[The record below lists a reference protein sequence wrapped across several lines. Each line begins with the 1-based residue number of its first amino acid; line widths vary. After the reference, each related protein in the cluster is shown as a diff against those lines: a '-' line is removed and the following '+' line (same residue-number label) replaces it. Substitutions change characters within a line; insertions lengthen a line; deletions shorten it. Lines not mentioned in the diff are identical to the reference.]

1 MYASSVAAITLLLYT
16 DSSANC
22 ASCASFYIF
31 AAVAYNINMAK
42 VLIIED
48 NETLNEAY
56 ALILTTDGH
65 DVTTAFNG
73 EEGLEQ
79 LKSTTPDLIL
89 LDMLMP
95 KMDGLEFLRHFKA
108 SDFPKTTIIILSN
121 LNEDEQVEEAR
132 KLGAHRYI
140 LKANTSPRELA
151 ARVNHIARH
160 L

>member
-1 MYASSVAAITLLLYT
+1 MS
-16 DSSANC
+16 
-22 ASCASFYIF
+22 
-31 AAVAYNINMAK
+31 K

-56 ALILTTDGH
+56 KLILEKDGH
-65 DVTTAFNG
+65 KVSTAFNG
-73 EEGLEQ
+73 EEGLEK
-79 LKSTTPDLIL
+79 LKKTSPDLIL

-95 KMDGLEFLRHFKA
+95 KMDGLEFLRRFK
-108 SDFPKTTIIILSN
+108 SDKYPKTTIIILSN

>member
-1 MYASSVAAITLLLYT
+1 MT
-16 DSSANC
+16 
-22 ASCASFYIF
+22 
-31 AAVAYNINMAK
+31 K

-56 ALILTTDGH
+56 KLILEKDGH
-65 DVTTAFNG
+65 EVTTAFNG
-73 EEGLEQ
+73 EEGLEK
-79 LKSTTPDLIL
+79 LKTLSPNLIL

-95 KMDGLEFLRHFKA
+95 KMDGLEFLRHFKPA
-108 SDFPKTTIIILSN
+108 DYPKTTIIILSN

-151 ARVNHIARH
+151 ARVNHIVGR

>member
-1 MYASSVAAITLLLYT
+1 MT
-16 DSSANC
+16 
-22 ASCASFYIF
+22 
-31 AAVAYNINMAK
+31 K

-56 ALILTTDGH
+56 KLILEKDGH
-65 DVTTAFNG
+65 EVMTAFNG
-73 EEGLEQ
+73 EEGLEK
-79 LKSTTPDLIL
+79 LKSFQPNLIL

-95 KMDGLEFLRHFKA
+95 KMDGLEFLRHFNADK
-108 SDFPKTTIIILSN
+108 FPDTTIIILSN

-151 ARVNHIARH
+151 ARVNHIVGRLGPAK
-160 L
+160 

>member
-1 MYASSVAAITLLLYT
+1 MT
-16 DSSANC
+16 
-22 ASCASFYIF
+22 
-31 AAVAYNINMAK
+31 K

-56 ALILTTDGH
+56 KLILEKDGH
-65 DVTTAFNG
+65 EVTTAFNG
-73 EEGLEQ
+73 EEGLERLQ
-79 LKSTTPDLIL
+79 SLTPDLIL

-95 KMDGLEFLRHFKA
+95 KMDGLEFLRHFNPAK
-108 SDFPKTTIIILSN
+108 FPKTQIIILSN

-151 ARVNHIARH
+151 MKVNHIIGR
-160 L
+160 LGPTQ

>member
-1 MYASSVAAITLLLYT
+1 MT
-16 DSSANC
+16 
-22 ASCASFYIF
+22 
-31 AAVAYNINMAK
+31 K

-56 ALILTTDGH
+56 KLILEKDGH
-65 DVTTAFNG
+65 EVTTAFNG
-73 EEGLEQ
+73 EEGLEK
-79 LKSTTPDLIL
+79 LKDVSPDLIL

-95 KMDGLEFLRHFKA
+95 KMDGLEFLRHFSTNKY
-108 SDFPKTTIIILSN
+108 PKTQIIILSN

-140 LKANTSPRELA
+140 LKANTSPKELA
-151 ARVNHIARH
+151 VKVNHIIGR

>member
-1 MYASSVAAITLLLYT
+1 MGITGET
-16 DSSANC
+16 
-22 ASCASFYIF
+22 
-31 AAVAYNINMAK
+31 MTK

-56 ALILTTDGH
+56 KLILEKDGH
-65 DVTTAFNG
+65 EVTTAFNG
-73 EEGLEQ
+73 EEGLEK
-79 LKSTTPDLIL
+79 LKDVSPDLIL

-95 KMDGLEFLRHFKA
+95 KMDGLEFLRHFNP
-108 SDFPKTTIIILSN
+108 SNFPKTTIIILSN

-151 ARVNHIARH
+151 IKVNHIIGRV
-160 L
+160 

>member
-1 MYASSVAAITLLLYT
+1 MT
-16 DSSANC
+16 
-22 ASCASFYIF
+22 
-31 AAVAYNINMAK
+31 K

-56 ALILTTDGH
+56 KIILERDGH

-73 EEGLEQ
+73 EEGLEK
-79 LKSTTPDLIL
+79 LKDVYPDLIL

-95 KMDGLEFLRHFKA
+95 KMDGLEFLRHFSTSKY
-108 SDFPKTTIIILSN
+108 PKTQIIILSN

-140 LKANTSPRELA
+140 LKANTSPKELA
-151 ARVNHIARH
+151 VKVNHIIGR

>member
-1 MYASSVAAITLLLYT
+1 MS
-16 DSSANC
+16 
-22 ASCASFYIF
+22 
-31 AAVAYNINMAK
+31 K

-56 ALILTTDGH
+56 KLILEKDGH
-65 DVTTAFNG
+65 EVSTAFNG
-73 EEGLEQ
+73 EEGLEK
-79 LKSTTPDLIL
+79 LKEVSPDLIL

-95 KMDGLEFLRHFKA
+95 KMDGLEFLRHFNPG
-108 SDFPKTTIIILSN
+108 SYPNTTVIILSN

-151 ARVNHIARH
+151 VKVNHIIGRV
-160 L
+160 

>member
-1 MYASSVAAITLLLYT
+1 MT
-16 DSSANC
+16 
-22 ASCASFYIF
+22 
-31 AAVAYNINMAK
+31 K
-42 VLIIED
+42 VLIVED

-56 ALILTTDGH
+56 KLILEKDGH

-73 EEGLEQ
+73 EEGLEK
-79 LKSTTPDLIL
+79 LEALSPDLIL
-89 LDMLMP
+89 LDVLMP

-108 SDFPKTTIIILSN
+108 DKFPKTTIIILSN

-151 ARVNHIARH
+151 ARVNHIATH

>member
-1 MYASSVAAITLLLYT
+1 MS
-16 DSSANC
+16 
-22 ASCASFYIF
+22 
-31 AAVAYNINMAK
+31 K

-56 ALILTTDGH
+56 KLILEKDGH
-65 DVTTAFNG
+65 TVWTAFNG
-73 EEGLEQ
+73 EEGLER
-79 LKSTTPDLIL
+79 LKEHTPDMIL

-95 KMDGLEFLRHFKA
+95 KMDGLEFLRHYK
-108 SDFPKTTIIILSN
+108 SDRSANYPETTIIILSN

>member
-1 MYASSVAAITLLLYT
+1 MT
-16 DSSANC
+16 
-22 ASCASFYIF
+22 
-31 AAVAYNINMAK
+31 K

-56 ALILTTDGH
+56 KLILEKDGH
-65 DVTTAFNG
+65 EVTTAFNG
-73 EEGLEQ
+73 EEGLEK
-79 LKSTTPDLIL
+79 LKDLSPDLIL

-95 KMDGLEFLRHFKA
+95 KMDGLEFLRHFKPEN
-108 SDFPKTTIIILSN
+108 FPKTTIIILSN

-151 ARVNHIARH
+151 VKVNHIIGRV
-160 L
+160 

>member
-1 MYASSVAAITLLLYT
+1 MS
-16 DSSANC
+16 
-22 ASCASFYIF
+22 
-31 AAVAYNINMAK
+31 K
-42 VLIIED
+42 VLIVED

-56 ALILTTDGH
+56 KLILEKDGH
-65 DVTTAFNG
+65 EVWTAFNG
-73 EEGLEQ
+73 EEGLER
-79 LKSTTPDLIL
+79 LSDITPDMIL

-95 KMDGLEFLRHFKA
+95 KMDGLEFLRRFK
-108 SDFPKTTIIILSN
+108 SDQFPKTTIIILSN

-151 ARVNHIARH
+151 ARVNHIAQH

>member
-1 MYASSVAAITLLLYT
+1 MT
-16 DSSANC
+16 
-22 ASCASFYIF
+22 
-31 AAVAYNINMAK
+31 K

-56 ALILTTDGH
+56 KLILEKDGH
-65 DVTTAFNG
+65 EVTTAFNG
-73 EEGLEQ
+73 EEGLEK
-79 LKSTTPDLIL
+79 LKDVSPDLIL

-95 KMDGLEFLRHFKA
+95 KMDGLEFLRHFTPSKY
-108 SDFPKTTIIILSN
+108 PKTTVIILSN

-151 ARVNHIARH
+151 IKVNHIIGKV
-160 L
+160 

>member
-1 MYASSVAAITLLLYT
+1 
-16 DSSANC
+16 
-22 ASCASFYIF
+22 
-31 AAVAYNINMAK
+31 MAK
-42 VLIIED
+42 VLIVED

-56 ALILTTDGH
+56 KLILEKDGH
-65 DVTTAFNG
+65 EVSTAFNG
-73 EEGLEQ
+73 EEGLEK
-79 LKSTTPDLIL
+79 LSKVSPDLIL

-108 SDFPKTTIIILSN
+108 DKYPKTTIIILSN

-151 ARVNHIARH
+151 ARVNHIAQH

>member
-1 MYASSVAAITLLLYT
+1 
-16 DSSANC
+16 
-22 ASCASFYIF
+22 
-31 AAVAYNINMAK
+31 MAK

-56 ALILTTDGH
+56 KLILEKDGH
-65 DVTTAFNG
+65 DVSTAFNG
-73 EEGLEQ
+73 VEGLEQ
-79 LKSTTPDLIL
+79 LKKSSPDLIL

-95 KMDGLEFLRHFKA
+95 KMDGIDFLRHFKA
-108 SDFPKTTIIILSN
+108 DKFPKTTIIILSN
-121 LNEDEQVEEAR
+121 LNEDEQVDEAR

>member
-1 MYASSVAAITLLLYT
+1 MT
-16 DSSANC
+16 
-22 ASCASFYIF
+22 
-31 AAVAYNINMAK
+31 K

-56 ALILTTDGH
+56 KLILEKDGH
-65 DVTTAFNG
+65 EVTTAFNG
-73 EEGLEQ
+73 EQGLEK
-79 LKSTTPDLIL
+79 LKTLSPNLIL

-95 KMDGLEFLRHFKA
+95 KMDGLEFLRRFKPA
-108 SDFPKTTIIILSN
+108 DYPKTTIIILSN

-151 ARVNHIARH
+151 ARVNHIVGR

>member
-1 MYASSVAAITLLLYT
+1 MT
-16 DSSANC
+16 
-22 ASCASFYIF
+22 
-31 AAVAYNINMAK
+31 K
-42 VLIIED
+42 VLIVED

-56 ALILTTDGH
+56 KLILEKDGH

-73 EEGLEQ
+73 EEGLEK
-79 LKSTTPDLIL
+79 LKDFKPNLIL

-95 KMDGLEFLRHFKA
+95 KMDGLDFLRNFDSTK
-108 SDFPKTTIIILSN
+108 FPATTIIILSN

-151 ARVNHIARH
+151 ARVNHIVGRLGPSA
-160 L
+160 

>member
-1 MYASSVAAITLLLYT
+1 MT
-16 DSSANC
+16 
-22 ASCASFYIF
+22 
-31 AAVAYNINMAK
+31 K

-56 ALILTTDGH
+56 KLILEKDGH
-65 DVTTAFNG
+65 NVTTAFNG
-73 EEGLEQ
+73 EEGLEK
-79 LKSTTPDLIL
+79 LKDLSPDLIL

-95 KMDGLEFLRHFKA
+95 KMDGLEFLRHFTPAKY
-108 SDFPKTTIIILSN
+108 PQTTIIILSN

-151 ARVNHIARH
+151 VKVNHIIGH
-160 L
+160 LGPSKE

>member
-1 MYASSVAAITLLLYT
+1 MT
-16 DSSANC
+16 
-22 ASCASFYIF
+22 
-31 AAVAYNINMAK
+31 K

-56 ALILTTDGH
+56 KLILEKDGH
-65 DVTTAFNG
+65 EVTTAFNG
-73 EEGLEQ
+73 EEGLEK
-79 LKSTTPDLIL
+79 LKDMSPDLIL

-95 KMDGLEFLRHFKA
+95 KMDGLEFLRHFSPTKY
-108 SDFPKTTIIILSN
+108 PKTTIIILSN

-151 ARVNHIARH
+151 IKVNHIIGKV
-160 L
+160 

>member
-1 MYASSVAAITLLLYT
+1 MT
-16 DSSANC
+16 
-22 ASCASFYIF
+22 
-31 AAVAYNINMAK
+31 K

-56 ALILTTDGH
+56 RLILEKDGH
-65 DVTTAFNG
+65 TVQTAFNG
-73 EEGLEQ
+73 EEGLET
-79 LKSTTPDLIL
+79 LKTYKPNLIL

-95 KMDGLEFLRHFKA
+95 KMDGLEFLRHFNPVKY
-108 SDFPKTTIIILSN
+108 PETTIIILSN

-151 ARVNHIARH
+151 ARVNHIVGR
-160 L
+160 LGPTD

>member
-1 MYASSVAAITLLLYT
+1 MITGDAMT
-16 DSSANC
+16 
-22 ASCASFYIF
+22 
-31 AAVAYNINMAK
+31 K

-56 ALILTTDGH
+56 KLILEKDGH
-65 DVTTAFNG
+65 EVTTAFNG
-73 EEGLEQ
+73 EEGLEK
-79 LKSTTPDLIL
+79 LKDLSPDLIL

-95 KMDGLEFLRHFKA
+95 KMDGLEFLRHFNP
-108 SDFPKTTIIILSN
+108 SNFPKTTIIILSN

-151 ARVNHIARH
+151 VKVNHIIGRV
-160 L
+160 

>member
-1 MYASSVAAITLLLYT
+1 MTR
-16 DSSANC
+16 
-22 ASCASFYIF
+22 
-31 AAVAYNINMAK
+31 

-56 ALILTTDGH
+56 KLILEKDGH
-65 DVTTAFNG
+65 EVSTAFNG
-73 EEGLEQ
+73 EEGLEK
-79 LKSTTPDLIL
+79 LKEVKPDLIL

-95 KMDGLEFLRHFKA
+95 KMDGLEFLRHFN
-108 SDFPKTTIIILSN
+108 PGNYPQTTVIILSN

-151 ARVNHIARH
+151 VKVNHIIGRV
-160 L
+160 

>member
-1 MYASSVAAITLLLYT
+1 MS
-16 DSSANC
+16 
-22 ASCASFYIF
+22 
-31 AAVAYNINMAK
+31 K

-56 ALILTTDGH
+56 KLILERDGH
-65 DVTTAFNG
+65 DVDTAFNG
-73 EEGLEQ
+73 EEGLE
-79 LKSTTPDLIL
+79 KVKKKTPDLIL

-95 KMDGLEFLRHFKA
+95 KMDGLEFLRHFK
-108 SDFPKTTIIILSN
+108 PETMPQTTIIILSN

>member
-1 MYASSVAAITLLLYT
+1 MS
-16 DSSANC
+16 
-22 ASCASFYIF
+22 
-31 AAVAYNINMAK
+31 K

-56 ALILTTDGH
+56 KLILEKDGH
-65 DVTTAFNG
+65 KVSTAYNG
-73 EEGLEQ
+73 EEGLEK
-79 LKSTTPDLIL
+79 LKNLSPDLIL

-95 KMDGLEFLRHFKA
+95 KMDGLEFLRRFKV
-108 SDFPKTTIIILSN
+108 DKYPKTTIIILSN

-151 ARVNHIARH
+151 ARVNHIAKH

>member
-1 MYASSVAAITLLLYT
+1 MT
-16 DSSANC
+16 
-22 ASCASFYIF
+22 
-31 AAVAYNINMAK
+31 K

-56 ALILTTDGH
+56 KLILEKDGH
-65 DVTTAFNG
+65 EVTTAFNG
-73 EEGLEQ
+73 EEGLEK
-79 LKSTTPDLIL
+79 LKDLQPDLIL

-95 KMDGLEFLRHFKA
+95 KMDGLEFLRHFNP
-108 SDFPKTTIIILSN
+108 SNYPKTTIIILSN

-151 ARVNHIARH
+151 VKVNHIIGRV
-160 L
+160 

>member
-1 MYASSVAAITLLLYT
+1 MT
-16 DSSANC
+16 
-22 ASCASFYIF
+22 
-31 AAVAYNINMAK
+31 K
-42 VLIIED
+42 VLIVED

-56 ALILTTDGH
+56 RLILEKDGH
-65 DVTTAFNG
+65 DVSTAFNG
-73 EEGLEQ
+73 EEGLEK
-79 LKSTTPDLIL
+79 LKKVSPDLIL

-95 KMDGLEFLRHFKA
+95 KMDGLEFLRHFKSA
-108 SDFPKTTIIILSN
+108 DYPKTTIIILSN

-132 KLGAHRYI
+132 RLGAHRYI

>member
-1 MYASSVAAITLLLYT
+1 MS
-16 DSSANC
+16 
-22 ASCASFYIF
+22 
-31 AAVAYNINMAK
+31 K

-56 ALILTTDGH
+56 KLILEKDGH
-65 DVTTAFNG
+65 KVSTAFNG
-73 EEGLEQ
+73 EEGLEK
-79 LKSTTPDLIL
+79 LKKSAPDLIL

-95 KMDGLEFLRHFKA
+95 KMDGLEFLRRFKA
-108 SDFPKTTIIILSN
+108 DKYPKTTIIILSN

>member
-1 MYASSVAAITLLLYT
+1 MT
-16 DSSANC
+16 
-22 ASCASFYIF
+22 
-31 AAVAYNINMAK
+31 K

-56 ALILTTDGH
+56 KLILEKDGH
-65 DVTTAFNG
+65 EVTTAFNG
-73 EEGLEQ
+73 EEGLEK
-79 LKSTTPDLIL
+79 LKDMEPDLIL

-95 KMDGLEFLRHFKA
+95 KMDGLEFLRHFTP
-108 SDFPKTTIIILSN
+108 SNFPKTTIIILSN

-151 ARVNHIARH
+151 VKVNHIIGRV
-160 L
+160 

>member
-1 MYASSVAAITLLLYT
+1 
-16 DSSANC
+16 
-22 ASCASFYIF
+22 
-31 AAVAYNINMAK
+31 MAK
-42 VLIIED
+42 VLIVED

-56 ALILTTDGH
+56 KLILSKDGH

-73 EEGLEQ
+73 EEGLEK
-79 LKSTTPDLIL
+79 LSEVTPDLIL

-95 KMDGLEFLRHFKA
+95 KMDGLEFLRNFDAKKF
-108 SDFPKTTIIILSN
+108 SKTTIIILSN

-132 KLGAHRYI
+132 RLGAHRYI

-151 ARVNHIARH
+151 ARVNHIAQH